1 MGHKKPI
8 FETCIDYSNQK
19 MNKKLSL
26 VGVLALFSITLFAQ
40 ETIKLTKG
48 RPNIPGTFLIEL
60 GFNRALNASD
70 TFNITFLGSRTL
82 NLYYQHEIK
91 IPILKGKFSLHPGI
105 GLGMERF
112 KFKDNKTLT
121 YDADR
126 NLQLQS
132 LTGISI
138 NKSQLI
144 TNYLDAPIEL
154 RFSTNP
160 YDPGRSFKVAVG
172 FRAGVLLKAHTKIKY
187 EEEGDNI
194 KIKDSRPWNVNN
206 FRYGLYGRIG
216 VGNFTFF
223 GYSNMTPYFKK
234 GEGLQGKDMN
244 TLTVGVSLAG
254 F

>member
-1 MGHKKPI
+1 
-8 FETCIDYSNQK
+8 
-19 MNKKLSL
+19 MNKKSL
-26 VGVLALFSITLFAQ
+26 LAGILALFSVTLFAQ
-40 ETIKLTKG
+40 ESIKLSKG
-48 RPNIPGTFLIEL
+48 RPNIPGTFLMEF
-60 GFNRALNASD
+60 GFNRALNAPD
-70 TFNITFLGSRTL
+70 TFNITFLGSRSL

-91 IPILKGKFSLHPGI
+91 IPILKGKFSFHPGI

-112 KFKDNKTLT
+112 KLKDNNTLA
-121 YDADR
+121 YDAEG
-126 NLQLQS
+126 NLQLQAID
-132 LTGISI
+132 GISL

-160 YDPGRSFKVAVG
+160 YDPGRSFKMAVG

-187 EEEGDNI
+187 EEEGDKI
-194 KIKDSRPWNVNN
+194 KIKDSQPWNVNN

-223 GYSNMTPYFKK
+223 GYSNMTSYFKK

-244 TLTVGVSLAG
+244 TLTIGVSLAG